1 MKVATAGILALA
13 LVAPAL
19 EAGVFEVPVKL
30 PVKAR
35 LELQKGTP
43 LALAPFVI
51 STSAEDRAGRASRV
65 DVMGEFA
72 RFAQRIIEKETDLKV
87 ILALED
93 RLPTTDLRELV
104 ANRDYWKQIAS
115 RAGADYVVSGSIDF
129 DIEDK
134 SRIPHRGVRLAGRR
148 QDLLPAGSGREHRVR
163 LRHCRR
169 FVFDGETGEKLV
181 EENYRDFKEF
191 DERNYDELSGLF
203 ENLRAM
209 DKISWGSSRAG
220 DHVHALPVRVIVFT
234 NRGRYGRESE
244 TTRGVRL

>member
-129 DIEDK
+129 DIDDK
-134 SRIPHRGVRLAGRR
+134 SGYRTEEYVSPVDGRTYYR
-148 QDLLPAGSGREHRVR
+148 QVLVETTGFVFDIVV
-163 LRHCRR
+163 
-169 FVFDGETGEKLV
+169 FVFDGESGEKLV
-181 EENYRDFKEF
+181 EENYRDFREF
-191 DERNYDELSGLF
+191 GERNYDELSGLF
-203 ENLRAM
+203 ENLRSM
-209 DKISWGSSRAG
+209 DKKLMGI
-220 DHVHALPVRVIVFT
+220 FT
-234 NRGRYGRESE
+234 RQE
-244 TTRGVRL
+244 TTSTRYLFE